1 MVMKL
6 GLEGQS
12 VTHETVDYTVS
23 LNTNAGFE
31 IRIEVD
37 FSLRTPDG
45 NFDLSPGSSDAQA
58 DHLRALLHQKITF
71 SIAEESGA
79 LSLVFSNGSRL
90 HVDPHDS
97 YEAWT
102 VAGPGGM
109 KVVAMPGGELAVWS
123 PEND

>member
-45 NFDLSPGSSDAQA
+45 NFDLSPGPSDAQA
-58 DHLRALLHQKITF
+58 DHLRALLYQKITF
-71 SIAEESGA
+71 SVAEESGA
-79 LSLVFSNGSRL
+79 LSLGFSNGSRL

>member
-1 MVMKL
+1 MQL

-12 VTHETVDYTVS
+12 VTHESVDYTVALS
-23 LNTNAGFE
+23 TDADFE

-37 FSLRTPDG
+37 FSLQTPEG
-45 NFDLSPGSSDAQA
+45 SFELSPGSSDTQV
-58 DHLRALLHQKITF
+58 DSLQALLHQKVTF
-71 SIAEESGA
+71 SVAEDSGA
-79 LSLVFSNGSRL
+79 LSVGFADGSRL
-90 HVDPHDS
+90 HVEPHGS

-109 KVVAMPGGELAVWS
+109 KVVSMPGGELATWS

>member
-1 MVMKL
+1 MAMKL

-12 VTHETVDYTVS
+12 VTHETVDYAVT

-31 IRIEVD
+31 IRIETD
-37 FSLRTPDG
+37 FFLSTPEG
-45 NFDLSPGSSDAQA
+45 NFDLSPDSSDTQAAQG
-58 DHLRALLHQKITF
+58 RALLHQTVT
-71 SIAEESGA
+71 SSVAEESGV
-79 LSLVFSNGSRL
+79 LSLDFSNGLRL
-90 HVDPHDS
+90 RVDPHDS

-109 KVVAMPGGELAVWS
+109 KVVSMPGGELAVWS